1 MMKSMIL
8 LINIKNRLEYS
19 LYKKNSYI
27 MNGEEI
33 EEIEDDWIEE
43 YANPGTDI
51 HSYSDT
57 YAIKNITI
65 QLLYINIEGVIDTQI
80 KYKYIAKN
88 NMITREELHRIVSE
102 NNISNDKKYRLYFL
116 ASFNICNDA
125 DRDTE
130 TERDT
135 DNYFKRYTSIE
146 DIIFKENGIYGETDT
161 LYLIYHEKP
170 KQETYIPSLK
180 IPYYSDKHLRKTRS
194 KEGTSNKNRKIRT
207 NNKTK

>member
-19 LYKKNSYI
+19 LYKKKSYI

-43 YANPGTDI
+43 YANPGTET
-51 HSYSDT
+51 DT

-65 QLLYINIEGVIDTQI
+65 KLLYINIEGVIDTQI

-88 NMITREELHRIVSE
+88 NRITREEIQRIVRE
-102 NNISNDKKYRLYFL
+102 NNVSNDKKYRLYFL
-116 ASFNICNDA
+116 ASFNI
-125 DRDTE
+125 
-130 TERDT
+130 DT
-135 DNYFKRYTSIE
+135 DTDPDTDTDKYFKRYTSIE

-161 LYLIYHEKP
+161 LYLIYHENP
-170 KQETYIPSLK
+170 QQETYIPSLK

-194 KEGTSNKNRKIRT
+194 NPGTSNKNKNRKTRT